1 MPAPGRRR
9 IGEAL
14 LVRGLITEDELQG
27 AIDAQNS
34 SGARLGTVLITAGLV
49 SRLQLYRV
57 LAEEW
62 GVPFTDLERELLAE
76 SLYKVRVLFDQ
87 IEHTVNAATDA
98 ERAEMRSLRA
108 LAGAVD
114 QIEQD
119 FQRDAMQDRIRRLQR
134 AIRGDDD
141 QREE

>member
-1 MPAPGRRR
+1 MSEGMPRFVWKGMPDSVRPKMQGVRR
-9 IGEAL
+9 
-14 LVRGLITEDELQG
+14 
-27 AIDAQNS
+27 AIVEILD
-34 SGARLGTVLITAGLV
+34 
-49 SRLQLYRV
+49 
-57 LAEEW
+57 LAE